1 MQAASVKF
9 KTIDEYIAAF
19 PPAIQRQLQQMRET
33 IQKAAPKAEETIS
46 YNMPGF
52 RLGGMLVW
60 FAGYKN
66 HIGFYPKPS
75 GLEAFKKELSGYK
88 SSKGAV
94 QFPVDKPL
102 PLKLVSSMVKFRV
115 KEILAKD

>member
-1 MQAASVKF
+1 MEKF
-9 KTIDEYIAAF
+9 STVDEYISTF
-19 PPAIQRQLQQMRET
+19 PPATQALLQQMRDT
-33 IQKAAPKAEETIS
+33 IHKAAPKAEETIS

-75 GLEAFKKELSGYK
+75 ALKAFSKELSIYK

-94 QFPVDKPL
+94 QFPLDKPL
-102 PLKLVSSMVKFRV
+102 PVGLITKMVKLRV
-115 KEILAKD
+115 KENAEKV